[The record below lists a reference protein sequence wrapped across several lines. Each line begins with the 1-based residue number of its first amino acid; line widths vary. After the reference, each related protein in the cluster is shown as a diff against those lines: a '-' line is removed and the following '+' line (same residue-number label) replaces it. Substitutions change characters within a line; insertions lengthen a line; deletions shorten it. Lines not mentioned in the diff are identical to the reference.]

1 MKTLKITACL
11 LFAVSVFIGAAACA
25 QNTPVQTSTTASV
38 TSSEVS
44 DIVSDESVEEE
55 SKSPVPEQWQDNGI
69 FSNYYEKAYLMMS
82 ELSLE
87 EKIGQMLFTRCPD
100 TDAAATAKKYNIG
113 GYVLFG
119 RDFENKTKDDVIRT
133 IRSYQESSKIP
144 MAIASDEEGGTVT
157 RVSWNDN
164 LTEHFFQSPR
174 DIYESG
180 GMDTIRSDT
189 LEKSQLLH
197 ELGINVNLAP
207 VCDICTDP
215 DDFMYDRSLGQSPEV
230 TATFV
235 KTFVD
240 ESQKNMVSATLKHF
254 PGYGGNDDTHFGIAI
269 DKRTYENFTEN
280 DFVPFAAG
288 IEAGAHF
295 VLVNHNIV
303 KCIDESNPSSLSA
316 AVHKKLREELK
327 FTGIIVTD
335 DMDMEGVNA
344 YLEDEYSAC
353 VAAVL
358 AGNDMVMISD
368 PGKAVDDI
376 KKAVD
381 DGKIDEEII
390 NHSVMRILAWKYA
403 KGMIK

>member
-1 MKTLKITACL
+1 MITA
-11 LFAVSVFIGAAACA
+11 
-25 QNTPVQTSTTASV
+25 
-38 TSSEVS
+38 
-44 DIVSDESVEEE
+44 
-55 SKSPVPEQWQDNGI
+55 
-69 FSNYYEKAYLMMS
+69 
-82 ELSLE
+82 
-87 EKIGQMLFTRCPD
+87 
-100 TDAAATAKKYNIG
+100 NI
-113 GYVLFG
+113 
-119 RDFENKTKDDVIRT
+119 
-133 IRSYQESSKIP
+133 
-144 MAIASDEEGGTVT
+144 
-157 RVSWNDN
+157 
-164 LTEHFFQSPR
+164 
-174 DIYESG
+174 
-180 GMDTIRSDT
+180 
-189 LEKSQLLH
+189 
-197 ELGINVNLAP
+197 
-207 VCDICTDP
+207 
-215 DDFMYDRSLGQSPEV
+215 
-230 TATFV
+230 
-235 KTFVD
+235 
-240 ESQKNMVSATLKHF
+240 
-254 PGYGGNDDTHFGIAI
+254 
-269 DKRTYENFTEN
+269 ENFTEN